1 MVSFFF
7 YKNLTNIEFIERINK
22 NFIINNGFIAIKNYD
37 INNNILEISNN
48 FENNN
53 TLLYGKIVEFNMS
66 FVEAIEKNKS
76 NRRV

>member
-53 TLLYGKIVEFNMS
+53 TLL
-66 FVEAIEKNKS
+66 
-76 NRRV
+76 